1 MKTLE
6 TSRIRENQITQNIYK
21 EDPQFEIFLKS
32 IELDGIL
39 EPLIVQPHPDE
50 ENMYEVISGNRRLRA
65 ARELKIE
72 KVPVVIQGATKLT
85 KELAIAYQQYRQKS
99 PSELMEEIIGIN
111 KRYGLRQGVRS
122 DLDEKAKKG
131 RELKNILVETHGKSK
146 LDKLTQINKFLDILS
161 NVDPKIREKELKLL
175 DSKGSINGTHNRLRK
190 KVMEFKNKQNVGE
203 RYEILEKDF
212 KIYQKSSEDL
222 SDIKDNSVATIIT
235 SPPYFDMRNYRIGES
250 ELGHEKMADDFVAR
264 LVSHFDDAKRVLK
277 SDGTLWVVL
286 GDYVQDYRYT
296 LVPEKFMIGMTN
308 KGWIVHD
315 KIIWVKNNPQFS
327 QSNRCVLANEHIM
340 VFKKNPFVYFD
351 VEWVKDYNHELGF
364 ISYGGR
370 KLRSVFDF
378 RDNIIVTNAASNQQ
392 LKGKCEEEGIYLTH
406 DATFPLSIPTIAI
419 LTSTRPGDLVVDT
432 FSGTA
437 TTGESARLL
446 GRRYVGYELN
456 PTFIKQAEVRMK
468 LAFERDQRLA
478 A

>member
-85 KELAIAYQQYRQKS
+85 KELVIAYQQYRQKS

-222 SDIKDNSVATIIT
+222 SDIEDNSVATIIT
-235 SPPYFDMRNYRIGES
+235 SPPYFDLRNYQLGKGEM
-250 ELGHEKMADDFVAR
+250 GHEGSVEEFVNR
-264 LVSHFDDAKRVLK
+264 LVNHFNDAMRVLK
-277 SDGTLWVVL
+277 KDGTMWVNL
-286 GDYVQDYRYT
+286 GDYIQGYGYS
-296 LVPEKFMIGMTN
+296 LVPEKFVMGMIE
-308 KGWIVHD
+308 KGWILHD
-315 KIIWVKNNPQFS
+315 KIIWVKNNPVFTNS
-327 QSNRCVLANEHIM
+327 FRCVLANEFIY
-340 VFKKNPFVYFD
+340 VFKKNEFVQFD
-351 VEWVKDYNHELGF
+351 TTWVKDYNRDLGF
-364 ISYGGR
+364 LTIGGK
-370 KLRSVFDF
+370 KLKSVFDF
-378 RDNIIVTNAASNQQ
+378 RDNIIYTNSANNSD
-392 LKGKCEEEGIYLTH
+392 LRKKCEDKGFFLTH
-406 DATFPLSIPTIAI
+406 DATFPISIPTIAI
-419 LTSTRPGDLVVDT
+419 LTSSKEGDLILDP

-437 TTGESARLL
+437 TSGQSAKAL
-446 GRRYVGYELN
+446 GRKYIGYELN
-456 PTFIKQAEVRMK
+456 PTFIKQSEIRMELDRTFVK
-468 LAFERDQRLA
+468 A